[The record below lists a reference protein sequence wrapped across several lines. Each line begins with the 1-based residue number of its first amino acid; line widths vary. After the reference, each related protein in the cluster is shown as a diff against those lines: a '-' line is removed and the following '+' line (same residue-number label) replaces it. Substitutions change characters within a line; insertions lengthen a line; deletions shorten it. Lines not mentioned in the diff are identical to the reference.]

1 MSHTSQPYTQ
11 HFSNNSN
18 TNIVEWA
25 SQQKD
30 IHKIKNLLDEASNL
44 YYNTDKNIL
53 TDNQYDELLDYF
65 NNLTNQKY
73 KTIGAP
79 IIYDEGKVKLPYH
92 MGSMDKTKKIDGL
105 VKWINTQNTE
115 RFVISPKLDGTS
127 LMIVINIINK
137 KNKNAQ
143 TYTRFLDIKL
153 YTRGDSEHGKNLS
166 HLKDIFVTD
175 EIKSKILNNSNI
187 KNSIIVL
194 RGEMIVSKSNFT
206 KFNDKFKSPR
216 SMVNGVTNKK
226 TIGDDINYIDFVVFE
241 VIEPNKTPSS
251 SFVLSKEIGFNT
263 VEFISITKQELLN
276 NLLKKNE
283 DEIKD
288 SLPAQILNNHK
299 LKYNYEIDGIIITSD
314 KFNTLPTSGNPEYSI
329 AFKMNNIGRVT
340 TVKSI
345 IWNIT
350 KHGQIIPTIEFEK
363 IKLQSSSVQKCSGF
377 NAAFIFKN
385 CLGPGAIIRVVL
397 SGEVIPYITEVI
409 KQANIPDMP
418 KFGYE
423 WNDSKI
429 NINILDTNPELQKQ
443 QIVNFIKC
451 IGIEHLSIGL
461 VNHLYLNG
469 YTTLSSILTIDKESL
484 LKLDRIENKMADKII
499 SNISIVLNEELPLE
513 NIMNGSLCFGH
524 GFGLKKCK
532 EISSKYPRF
541 YELEP
546 TKEELLQLHG
556 WSDKSIDKFL
566 IGIPL
571 FQDFMKVNSYLKIKQ
586 NLSDSYSINIQNMN
600 KNKNTISKVCIT
612 GKRDK
617 GIIQYLKTH
626 NIELSSS
633 LTNDV
638 DLLICEDTSKIS
650 GKIKTAIEKNT
661 EFLSI
666 VDFKEKYM
674 V

>member
-1 MSHTSQPYTQ
+1 MSQSSKTKKNKYQMIDYSKI
-11 HFSNNSN
+11 
-18 TNIVEWA
+18 NILEWA
-25 SQQKD
+25 SNQKD
-30 IHKIKNLLDEASNL
+30 LINIKKLLDESSSL

-53 TDNQYDELLDYF
+53 TDDQYDELLDYF
-65 NNLTNQKY
+65 NSVTTQKY
-73 KTIGAP
+73 KKIGAS
-79 IIYDEGKVKLPYH
+79 IMYDEGKVKLPYH

-127 LMIVINIINK
+127 LMIVINIFN
-137 KNKNAQ
+137 NKNNK
-143 TYTRFLDIKL
+143 YLDIKL

-166 HLKDIFVTD
+166 HLKDIFVTE
-175 EIKSKILNNSNI
+175 EIKSNILNNNNI
-187 KNSIIVL
+187 KNSTIVL
-194 RGEMIVSKSNFT
+194 RGEMIVSNSNFT

-216 SMVNGVTNKK
+216 SMVNGITNKK
-226 TIGDDINYIDFVVFE
+226 TMGKNINFIDFVVFE
-241 VIEPNKTPSS
+241 IIQPNKTPSS
-251 SFVLSKEIGFNT
+251 SFVLSNELGFNT
-263 VEFISITKQELLN
+263 VEFISITKQELIN

-283 DEIKD
+283 EEIKD
-288 SLPAQILNNHK
+288 TIPAQILSNYK

-314 KFNTLPTSGNPEYSI
+314 KINTLPSSGNPEYSI
-329 AFKMNNIGRVT
+329 AFKMNNLGKVT

-363 IKLQSSSVQKCSGF
+363 IKLQSSTVQKCSGF

-385 CLGPGAIIRVVL
+385 SLGSGAIIRVVL

-409 KQANIPDMP
+409 KQADIPDMP
-418 KFGYE
+418 KFGYK

-429 NINILDTNPELQKQ
+429 NINILDNNPELQKQ

-484 LKLDRIENKMADKII
+484 LKLNRIENKMADKII
-499 SNISIVLNEELPLE
+499 SNINIVLNKELPLE

-532 EISSKYPRF
+532 EISTKYPKF
-541 YELEP
+541 YEKEP

-571 FQDFMKVNSYLKIKQ
+571 FQDFMKTNSYLKIKQ
-586 NLSDSYSINIQNMN
+586 NTLSTSSIID

-617 GIIQYLKTH
+617 DIIQYLKTH
-626 NIELSSS
+626 NIELSGS

-638 DLLICEDTSKIS
+638 DLLICEDISKIS
-650 GKIKTAIEKNT
+650 GKIKIAKEKNK

-666 VDFKEKYM
+666 LDFKKKYM

>member
-1 MSHTSQPYTQ
+1 MSQSTKTNTNKYQMSDYC
-11 HFSNNSN
+11 N
-18 TNIVEWA
+18 TNILEWA
-25 SQQKD
+25 SNQKD
-30 IHKIKNLLDEASNL
+30 LINIKKLLDEASSL

-53 TDNQYDELLDYF
+53 TDDQYDELLDYF
-65 NNLTNQKY
+65 NSITIQKY
-73 KTIGAP
+73 KKIGAS

-105 VKWINTQNTE
+105 IKWINTQNTE

-127 LMIVINIINK
+127 LMIVINIINNNN
-137 KNKNAQ
+137 NKS
-143 TYTRFLDIKL
+143 LDIKL

-175 EIKSKILNNSNI
+175 EIKNKIINNSNI
-187 KNSIIVL
+187 KNSTIVL

-206 KFNDKFKSPR
+206 KFNEKFKSPR

-251 SFVLSKEIGFNT
+251 SFVLSNELGFNT
-263 VEFISITKQELLN
+263 VEFISITKQELLD

-283 DEIKD
+283 EIKD
-288 SLPAQILNNHK
+288 TIPAQILNNHK

-314 KFNTLPTSGNPEYSI
+314 KLNTLPSSGNPEYSI
-329 AFKMNNIGRVT
+329 AFKINNLGKVT
-340 TVKSI
+340 TVI
-345 IWNIT
+345 GILWNIT
-350 KHGQIIPTIEFEK
+350 KHGKIIPTIEFEK
-363 IKLQSSSVQKCSGF
+363 IKLQSSTVQKCSGF

-409 KQANIPDMP
+409 KQSDIPDMP
-418 KFGYE
+418 KFGYK

-461 VNHLYLNG
+461 VNHLYQNG

-499 SNISIVLNEELPLE
+499 SNISIVLNEEIPLE

-532 EISSKYPRF
+532 EISTKYSRF
-541 YELEP
+541 YEEEP

-566 IGIPL
+566 QGIPL
-571 FQDFMKVNSYLKIKQ
+571 FKDFIKENNYLKIKQ
-586 NLSDSYSINIQNMN
+586 NTPATAPKID

-617 GIIQYLKTH
+617 DIIQYLKTH
-626 NIELSSS
+626 NIELSGS
-633 LTNDV
+633 LTNDI

-650 GKIKTAIEKNT
+650 GKIKIAKEKNKAI
-661 EFLSI
+661 LSI
-666 VDFKEKYM
+666 VDFKKKYI